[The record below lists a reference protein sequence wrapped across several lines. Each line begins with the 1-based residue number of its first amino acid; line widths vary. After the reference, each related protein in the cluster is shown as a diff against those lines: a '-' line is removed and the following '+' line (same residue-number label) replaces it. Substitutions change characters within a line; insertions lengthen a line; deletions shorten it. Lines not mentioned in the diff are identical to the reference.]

1 MRTLS
6 SEWTFFYKFVFPV
19 LWIGVLAYIMLPMF
33 ATPGS
38 FHLTANFRFV
48 ILLTIAVFACGLWFS
63 ISIRLKKVALR
74 DGLLLISDF
83 RKQVEIPLRDIERV
97 SGSILMNP
105 ELVWLRLKSP
115 TEFGSKIVFM
125 AKFRL
130 LSGLTRHPVVEELE
144 RLIRLQ
150 ELGMEGTFFK
160 N

>member
-19 LWIGVLAYIMLPMF
+19 LWIGVLAYVMLPLF
-33 ATPGS
+33 AATGS
-38 FHLTANFRFV
+38 SNLWGNSRFV
-48 ILLTIAVFACGLWFS
+48 ILMTIAVFACGWWFS

-105 ELVWLRLKSP
+105 ELVWLHLKGP

-130 LSGLTRHPVVEELE
+130 LSGLTRPPVVEELE
-144 RLIRLQ
+144 QLIRLQ
-150 ELGMEGTFFK
+150 GL
-160 N
+160 